1 MLARWQTV
9 TLRQPTSTSQI
20 GRCRVW
26 MQSRKFRWWPT
37 LRCFAR
43 VTEVAVRTLLATGLE
58 DAFVLPYGGDHGAR
72 LADGERERLLA
83 IDIQAGAG
91 GAGCSAGTAGF
102 ASMFSLMTQPVPPAQ
117 RGKSVALY
125 LKNPRLQLRAG
136 FQALEN
142 SARLFP
148 SLGKPTGK
156 AGGREEDLLK
166 IMATKS

>member
-1 MLARWQTV
+1 
-9 TLRQPTSTSQI
+9 
-20 GRCRVW
+20 

-136 FQALEN
+136 FQGLE
-142 SARLFP
+142 SSRPVFP
-148 SLGKPTGK
+148 RIGKSRGNFSRPWKSPRGFFRASEIQQGRREDGK
-156 AGGREEDLLK
+156 K
-166 IMATKS
+166 TCSKSW